1 MFREGG
7 SQVCRMSTSHAPQFV
22 FMFGSRT
29 RCLAPIIIA
38 SVIGCTS
45 VQVRYPDGAMEY
57 KTKDE
62 FAVYVEEVFRYHNG
76 VVNDLITA
84 TAFMDEGALDGDSPL
99 VRAEETMADTCWPLN
114 DAVSATIEGRELGGF
129 RKMKLLEAVPA
140 CEQASQR
147 VAELLS
153 PSI

>member
-1 MFREGG
+1 MA
-7 SQVCRMSTSHAPQFV
+7 SSHTPKFV

-29 RCLAPIIIA
+29 RRLAPIIIA
-38 SVIGCTS
+38 SVVGCTS
-45 VQVRYPDGAMEY
+45 VQVRYPDGSTEY

-84 TAFMDEGALDGDSPL
+84 TAFMDERALDEDSPL

-114 DAVSATIEGRELGGF
+114 DAVSAMIEGRDLGF
-129 RKMKLLEAVPA
+129 FHKMKLLEAVPA
-140 CEQASQR
+140 CERASR
-147 VAELLS
+147 RLEALL
-153 PSI
+153 PPAT